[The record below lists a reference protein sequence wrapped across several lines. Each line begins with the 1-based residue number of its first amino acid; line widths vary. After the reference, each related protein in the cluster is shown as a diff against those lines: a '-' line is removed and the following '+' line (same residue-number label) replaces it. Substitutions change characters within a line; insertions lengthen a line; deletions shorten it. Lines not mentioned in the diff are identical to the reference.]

1 MASDGDNPLWIKLTE
16 CEWGIIDGEGNLVAE
31 LETYDE
37 CVEERMG
44 LLDDPYWSTQGPFEI
59 ISI

>member
-1 MASDGDNPLWIKLTE
+1 MAYDKLTE
-16 CEWGIIDGEGNLVAE
+16 CEWGIIDGHGNLVAE

-37 CVEERMG
+37 CMECLNDLME
-44 LLDDPYWSTQGPFEI
+44 DEYWAEQWAPFEI